1 MELRFA
7 APLLNLESFIFLTS
21 CTDLNLYKMIRF
33 DMILKMKQVTEF
45 SIENQ
50 FFKGHFDRVIKTNK
64 TQSTQ
69 DLAYLI
75 GSYCMTNR
83 SDQGE
88 QIFKKHHTALL
99 SEKDHYVLSL
109 FFLGLGTTRDSEY
122 KKAKNYFLLLFRQR
136 KNTFHDYLLQQGLG
150 FYNFFICRYQM
161 AEFWIQKNQILLQN
175 ISIAPFWNLIHLD
188 LSAHIAI
195 KRGRIQ
201 QGFQFIENALQI
213 ARKIENQFVVEALT
227 VSKLN
232 YESLYGLDQKNSF
245 AKLKDLI
252 KKYSQ
257 NKNFYYYNL
266 SLEMIRRLNLNGELT
281 NAEIHLRKI
290 EKDLFLSP
298 LQRQKALWGFRFAHL
313 LYLQG
318 KLTQSLNQIES
329 AFDYLDQKQDLS
341 LQVQIL
347 GLKYKI
353 LKIQGRDIENIKQA
367 IQRITFYCKDA
378 QSLSYA
384 YRNGWHN
391 KPVTEDPYAQFFHSW
406 KRGGHKN
413 YSSLKNVLNKDW
425 VSLFVDLLPADRV
438 NFIYLDILPKIALVF
453 TDSGISIAGG
463 TTPLIRQSLL
473 LLSRQN
479 LSKKQFVEYLWGYE
493 YDSYRHDTLVYT
505 LIGRLREFLGPNV
518 DLLKMQDNIIELVQT
533 QVRVYDHHELKP
545 EVSLKDLLT
554 TTENRLQNLNF
565 RQIELIDYLGKNP
578 FIGAL
583 QASEILHVPKI
594 TACRD
599 LADLLKQKLITKSGK
614 ARATRYSLAQI

>member
-1 MELRFA
+1 MRQA
-7 APLLNLESFIFLTS
+7 
-21 CTDLNLYKMIRF
+21 
-33 DMILKMKQVTEF
+33 TEI

-50 FFKGHFDRVIKTNK
+50 FYKGHFDRVIKNN
-64 TQSTQ
+64 SHDSNL

-75 GSYCMTNR
+75 GSFCMTNR
-83 SDQGE
+83 SKQGE
-88 QIFKKHHTALL
+88 QLFKKYHSTLL
-99 SEKDHYVLSL
+99 PNTDHYALSL
-109 FFLGLGTTRDSEY
+109 FFLGLGFTRDSEY
-122 KKAKNYFLLLFRQR
+122 KKAKNYFLQLFHQR
-136 KNTFHDYLLQQGLG
+136 KNAFHTYLLQQGLG

-161 AEFWIQKNQILLQN
+161 AELWIQKNQNLLQN

-201 QGFQFIENALQI
+201 HGFQFIENALLI
-213 ARKIENQFVVEALT
+213 ARQIENQFVVEALT

-232 YESLYGLDQKNSF
+232 YESLYGLDQKKSF
-245 AKLKDLI
+245 ASLKNLI

-257 NKNFYYYNL
+257 SKNFYYYNL
-266 SLEMIRRLNLNGELT
+266 SLELIRRLNLNGELT
-281 NAEIHLRKI
+281 NAEDHLRKI

-329 AFDYLDQKQDLS
+329 ALDYLDHKQDLS

-353 LKIQGRDIENIKQA
+353 LKIQERDTENLKLA

-438 NFIYLDILPKIALVF
+438 NFIYLDILPKTALVF
-453 TDSGISIAGG
+453 TDSGISIARGI
-463 TTPLIRQSLL
+463 TPLIRQSLL

-505 LIGRLREFLGPNV
+505 LVGRLREFLGPNA
-518 DLLKMQDNIIELVQT
+518 DLLKMQDNLIELVQT

-545 EVSLKDLLT
+545 ELIQKDIT
-554 TTENRLQNLNF
+554 HTQENRAQQLNFHLNF
-565 RQIELIDYLGKNP
+565 RQIELIDYLGKNR
-578 FIGAL
+578 FIGAQ

-599 LADLLKQKLITKSGK
+599 LADLLKQKLITKSGR

>member
-1 MELRFA
+1 MKQT
-7 APLLNLESFIFLTS
+7 LES
-21 CTDLNLYKMIRF
+21 
-33 DMILKMKQVTEF
+33 

-50 FFKGHFDRVIKTNK
+50 FFKGHFDRVIKLNK
-64 TQSTQ
+64 TDSCH

-75 GSYCMTNR
+75 GSFCMTNR
-83 SDQGE
+83 SKQGE
-88 QIFKKHHTALL
+88 QLFKKNHSTLL
-99 SEKDHYVLSL
+99 LDVDHYVLSL
-109 FFLGLGTTRDSEY
+109 FFLGLGSTRDSEY
-122 KKAKNYFLLLFRQR
+122 KKARNYFSQLFHQR
-136 KNTFHDYLLQQGLG
+136 KNTFHDYLLHQGLG

-201 QGFQFIENALQI
+201 HGFQFIENALII
-213 ARKIENQFVVEALT
+213 ARRIENQYVVESLT
-227 VSKLN
+227 FSKLN
-232 YESLYGLDQKNSF
+232 YESLYGLDQKKSF
-245 AKLKDLI
+245 LRLKDLI

-257 NKNFYYYNL
+257 SKNFYFYNL

-281 NAEIHLRKI
+281 NAEERLRII

-298 LQRQKALWGFRFAHL
+298 LRRQKALWGFRFAHL

-318 KLTQSLNQIES
+318 KLTQGLNQIES
-329 AFDYLDQKQDLS
+329 AFDYLDHKQDLS
-341 LQVQIL
+341 LKVQLL

-353 LKIQGRDIENIKQA
+353 LKIQRRDTENIKQA

-438 NFIYLDILPKIALVF
+438 NFIYLDILPKTALVF

-473 LLSRQN
+473 MLSRQN

-505 LIGRLREFLGPNV
+505 LVGRLREFLGPNS
-518 DLLKMQDNIIELVQT
+518 DLLKMQDNLIELVQT

-545 EVSLKDLLT
+545 EESRKDPLPT
-554 TTENRLQNLNF
+554 VENRLQNLNF
-565 RQIELIDYLGKNP
+565 RQIELIDYLGKNR
-578 FIGAL
+578 FISA
-583 QASEILHVPKI
+583 QEASKILHVPKI

-599 LADLLKQKLITKSGK
+599 LADLLKHKLITKSGK
-614 ARATRYSLAQI
+614 ARATRYSLA

>member
-1 MELRFA
+1 
-7 APLLNLESFIFLTS
+7 
-21 CTDLNLYKMIRF
+21 
-33 DMILKMKQVTEF
+33 MKQVTEF
-45 SIENQ
+45 STENQ
-50 FFKGHFDRVIKTNK
+50 FSKGHFDRVIKTNR
-64 TQSTQ
+64 TESSQ

-83 SDQGE
+83 SNQGE
-88 QIFKKHHTALL
+88 QIFKKHSATLL
-99 SEKDHYVLSL
+99 LDKDHFVLSL
-109 FFLGLGTTRDSEY
+109 FFLGLGSTRDSEY
-122 KKAKNYFLLLFRQR
+122 KKAKNYFLQLFRER
-136 KNTFHDYLLQQGLG
+136 KTAFHDYLLQQGLG

-161 AEFWIQKNQILLQN
+161 AEFWIQKNQALLQN

-201 QGFQFIENALQI
+201 HGFQFIEDALLI
-213 ARKIENQFVVEALT
+213 ARKIENQFVVEALS

-232 YESLYGLDQKNSF
+232 YESLYGLDQKKSF
-245 AKLKDLI
+245 VSLKDLI
-252 KKYSQ
+252 KKYSES
-257 NKNFYYYNL
+257 KNFYYYNL
-266 SLEMIRRLNLNGELT
+266 SLELIRRLNLNGELT

-353 LKIQGRDIENIKQA
+353 LKIQGRDTENLQLA

-438 NFIYLDILPKIALVF
+438 HFIYLDILPKTALVF
-453 TDSGISIAGG
+453 TDSGISIARGI
-463 TTPLIRQSLL
+463 TPLIRQSLL

-505 LIGRLREFLGPNV
+505 LVGRLREFLGPNA
-518 DLLKMQDNIIELVQT
+518 DLLKMQDNMIELVQT

-545 EVSLKDLLT
+545 EVSRKDLLT
-554 TTENRLQNLNF
+554 TNENRLQNLNF
-565 RQIELIDYLGKNP
+565 RQIELIDYLGKNR
-578 FIGAL
+578 FIGA
-583 QASEILHVPKI
+583 QEASEILHVPKI

-599 LADLLKQKLITKSGK
+599 LADLLKQRLITKSGK
-614 ARATRYSLAQI
+614 ARATRYSLSPI